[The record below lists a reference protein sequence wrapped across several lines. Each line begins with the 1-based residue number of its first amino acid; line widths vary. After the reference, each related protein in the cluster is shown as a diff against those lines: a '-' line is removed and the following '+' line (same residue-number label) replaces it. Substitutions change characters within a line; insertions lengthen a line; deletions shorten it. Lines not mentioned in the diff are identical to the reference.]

1 MTTSHASCWNSSFRR
16 ANCLWAHDSASA
28 SPSHYPGQGSCN
40 CSCSFLA
47 TLLYVDHLIIQG
59 RAHAT
64 AIAAS
69 LQFCSM
75 LTVSLSKAGVMQPQ
89 LQLLCNPAPCLLF
102 SEITASA
109 PVLQLCGS
117 GPHSCSRAHS
127 RRRQTTPEHREGGGS
142 TGNLPQTS
150 HSILFGQMAQPQLYV
165 LIPASDIIQL
175 SLQQEGV
182 LPLANGW
189 EQLFGDPPARH
200 HRHSPH
206 KWPRYIPFHS
216 VKAM

>member
-40 CSCSFLA
+40 PSCSFLA

-64 AIAAS
+64 AAAAS

-75 LTVSLSKAGVMQPQ
+75 LTVSLSRAGLMQPW

-117 GPHSCSRAHS
+117 GPHSCRRAHS
-127 RRRQTTPEHREGGGS
+127 RRRQATPEHREGGGS
-142 TGNLPQTS
+142 TGNLP
-150 HSILFGQMAQPQLYV
+150 PN
-165 LIPASDIIQL
+165 
-175 SLQQEGV
+175 
-182 LPLANGW
+182 LPLSYPLRADGSASAVC
-189 EQLFGDPPARH
+189 FTPCIRHRPTVTTAR
-200 HRHSPH
+200 RRTTPC
-206 KWPRYIPFHS
+206 
-216 VKAM
+216 